1 MFKDYKSLISVLTIF
16 KICRKNINLAN
27 EYKNEI
33 LI

>member
-1 MFKDYKSLISVLTIF
+1 MFKDYKSIITVLIIF
-16 KICRKNINLAN
+16 KICRININLAN